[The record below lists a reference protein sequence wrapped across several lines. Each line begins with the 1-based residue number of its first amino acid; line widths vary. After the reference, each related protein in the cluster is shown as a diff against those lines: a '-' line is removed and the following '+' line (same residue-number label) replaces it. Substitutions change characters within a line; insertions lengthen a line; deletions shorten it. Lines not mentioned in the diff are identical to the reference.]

1 MSEGNFEVMPIGTME
16 EVRVLRQFVNKLE
29 DISTNETDVQ
39 NFVIEVTREIGKIRS
54 FYNIHIEKYPNR

>member
-29 DISTNETDVQ
+29 DISSNETDVH